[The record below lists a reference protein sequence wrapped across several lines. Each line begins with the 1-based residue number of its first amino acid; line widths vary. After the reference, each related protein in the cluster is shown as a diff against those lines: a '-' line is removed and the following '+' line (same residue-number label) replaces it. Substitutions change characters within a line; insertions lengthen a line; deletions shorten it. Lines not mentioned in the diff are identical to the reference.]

1 MRTYGV
7 PVEIDPEDALREE
20 IHRTVGHVRWLAEKV
35 ASLGDDE
42 ITDEGPISDGG
53 PRAARVIEVKAM
65 RAPNKDADDED
76 TDYEEDVS
84 KDLQRI
90 TPTGDEALVFG
101 VSERELQAGG
111 PGGGFDRVKVAAA
124 PNVWLQIYMAERKH
138 LADVTK
144 IAMQAGLESRRLDWA
159 EGMADR
165 LISAFE
171 ELASSLGHDTTDP
184 AVRLATVTALE
195 QITAQSKAS

>member
-42 ITDEGPISDGG
+42 ITDEGGPISDGG
-53 PRAARVIEVKAM
+53 PRAARVIDVKAM
-65 RAPNKDADDED
+65 RSPNQGADDED
-76 TDYEEDVS
+76 TDYDEDVT

-90 TPTGDEALVFG
+90 TPTGDETLVFG

-111 PGGGFDRVKVAAA
+111 PGGGFDRVKVSAA

-144 IAMQAGLESRRLDWA
+144 IAMAAGLESRRLDWA

-165 LISAFE
+165 LLVAFE
-171 ELASSLGHDTTDP
+171 ELASALGQDPNDP

-195 QITAQSKAS
+195 QITARSA